1 MTILTML
8 KISVAVVVMTVLGT
22 SVSWAHAGETY
33 VVCKS
38 NALGFAPLRS
48 CDSPKC
54 EALMQMPLGTA
65 TQAIEPYSGTSWREV
80 TVLNRAYM
88 LPIGPDGWV
97 NGKYLCEIAD

>member
-8 KISVAVVVMTVLGT
+8 KTSVTAVVVTALAG
-22 SVSWAHAGETY
+22 SALWAHAGETY

-54 EALMQMPLGTA
+54 EALMQMPRGTA
-65 TQAIEPYSGTSWREV
+65 MQATGPYSGTPWREV
-80 TVLNRAYM
+80 TVLNGAYM

-97 NGKYLCEIAD
+97 NSKYLCEIAD